1 MPRFVRLSHEMRFE
15 HPGWP
20 GNFTYTWEQTS
31 SIAGGDVANFG
42 VLHVCNH
49 FGSHL
54 DAPNHFNDDGR
65 KIAQVPLERFV
76 YERPR
81 LLDIPKTDGE
91 LVTRAE
97 LEAGDD
103 ILREADLL
111 LVRTGWSSLRDSDPE
126 RYSHNGPGI
135 APEACEHLM
144 EFPELKAIAL
154 DFISL
159 ASYQRLDPEGILAHQ
174 ILCGVGR
181 DDRYVIIVEDVDL
194 SAYPSDASR
203 VYAIP
208 LFPEGA
214 DSSPCTVFAEVA

>member
-1 MPRFVRLSHEMRFE
+1 MARFVRLSYEVRFD

-20 GNFTYTWEQTS
+20 GNPTYTWEQLS
-31 SIAGGDVANFG
+31 SIAGGDLANFG
-42 VLHVCNH
+42 LLHLCNH

-54 DAPNHFNDDGR
+54 DAPRHFNDKGR

-81 LLDIPKTDGE
+81 LVDVPKVDSE

-97 LEAGDD
+97 LEPHAAAIG
-103 ILREADLL
+103 EADLL
-111 LVRTGWSSLRDSDPE
+111 LIRTGWSSVRASDPE
-126 RYSHNGPGI
+126 RYSGRGPGV
-135 APEACEHLM
+135 APDACEYLI
-144 EFPELKAIAL
+144 EFPELKALAL
-154 DFISL
+154 DCISL
-159 ASYQRLDPEGILAHQ
+159 ASYERIDPEGILAHQ
-174 ILCGVGR
+174 ILCGVDRG
-181 DDRYVIIVEDVDL
+181 DRYVIIVEDIDL
-194 SAYPSDASR
+194 TSYPPDASR